1 MIFKFNI
8 VRDKSSNNLQIKVL
22 IKDFNL
28 FVSEDSPGIGQYVK
42 VSTKEKSSD
51 KYLFQIC
58 EIDNVKKAL
67 EGSDMD
73 AIKDKTK
80 ALNDKAMVLATKVY
94 EEAAKT
100 AQANQNNNN
109 AESTEAEEAEF
120 VNKD

>member
-42 VSTKEKSSD
+42 VITKEKSSD

-58 EIDNVKKAL
+58 EIDNETVTL
-67 EGSDMD
+67 
-73 AIKDKTK
+73 
-80 ALNDKAMVLATKVY
+80 VLSMPIYNSYT
-94 EEAAKT
+94 T
-100 AQANQNNNN
+100 PPMLNNNPN
-109 AESTEAEEAEF
+109 YSAIIRFLNNITSFEKPTETEVKLF
-120 VNKD
+120 KFWKTYV

>member
-42 VSTKEKSSD
+42 VITKEKSFD

-58 EIDNVKKAL
+58 EIDNETVTL
-67 EGSDMD
+67 
-73 AIKDKTK
+73 
-80 ALNDKAMVLATKVY
+80 VLSMPIYNSYT
-94 EEAAKT
+94 T
-100 AQANQNNNN
+100 PPMLNNNPN
-109 AESTEAEEAEF
+109 YSAIIRFLNNITSFEKPTETEVKLF
-120 VNKD
+120 KFWKTYV

>member
-42 VSTKEKSSD
+42 VITKEKSSD

-58 EIDNVKKAL
+58 EIDNETVTL
-67 EGSDMD
+67 
-73 AIKDKTK
+73 
-80 ALNDKAMVLATKVY
+80 VLSMPIYNSYTMPPML
-94 EEAAKT
+94 
-100 AQANQNNNN
+100 NNNPN
-109 AESTEAEEAEF
+109 YSAIIRFLNNITSFEKPTETEVKLF
-120 VNKD
+120 KFWKTYV